1 MKAKAACEAADLPYE
16 QWRDIPGFF
25 GRYQV
30 SSEGRVRR
38 VWPKSGKVTFMQPYT
53 CKRAKAANSETLRVH
68 LSLPNGQR
76 VERPVM
82 KLVAD
87 VFLNVPKGK
96 HAVHRNGVR
105 SDNSVSNIVLMSA
118 QELGKKYGA
127 CSSRRTVVK
136 VDSAGEV
143 LECYSSAREAAR
155 NNFVSYQTVMDRC
168 NGKVKKEFALDGCSY
183 RWDDRL

>member
-1 MKAKAACEAADLPYE
+1 MKAKAVCEFVNLPYE

-38 VWPKSGKVTFMQPYT
+38 ICPKSGKVALLHPYT
-53 CKRAKAANSETLRVH
+53 RRRATRTNSSALRVH
-68 LSLPNGQR
+68 LQLPNGRR

-82 KLVAD
+82 KLVSD

-105 SDNSVSNIVLMSA
+105 SDNSISNIVLMSA
-118 QELGKKYGA
+118 QECGKKYGA
-127 CSSRRTVVK
+127 RSKRRTVVK
-136 VDSAGEV
+136 VNSAGEI
-143 LECYSSAREAAR
+143 LECYASAREAAR

>member
-1 MKAKAACEAADLPYE
+1 MRVKVACESADLPYE

-38 VWPKSGKVTFMQPYT
+38 VWPKSGKISLVQQYT
-53 CKRAKAANSETLRVH
+53 RRRATRTNSSTLRVH
-68 LSLPNGQR
+68 LTLPNGRR

-105 SDNSVSNIVLMSA
+105 SDNSISNIVLVSA
-118 QELGKKYGA
+118 QECGKKYGA

-136 VDSAGEV
+136 VDSAGEI

-155 NNFVSYQTVMDRC
+155 NNFVSYQAVMDRC